1 MVDRFPGIL
10 TWSQVEE
17 AETETT
23 EASPPECAIQI
34 QNKGNQQLEKI
45 LHEYIDNDEHN
56 LNTLQ
61 MTLQGQI
68 GKIFFTKS
76 LLKKLIFFWYNDEL
90 RLTKFVGFRFACE
103 WGSSYVYK
111 SFPEWRI

>member
-17 AETETT
+17 TETETT

-68 GKIFFTKS
+68 GKIFFYKVPAEEVD
-76 LLKKLIFFWYNDEL
+76 IFSGTTMNC
-90 RLTKFVGFRFACE
+90 V
-103 WGSSYVYK
+103 
-111 SFPEWRI
+111 

>member
-17 AETETT
+17 TETETT

-68 GKIFFTKS
+68 GKIFFTES
-76 LLKKLIFFWYNDEL
+76 LLKKLTFFLVQRWIAFDKICWFQI
-90 RLTKFVGFRFACE
+90 RLWMGE
-103 WGSSYVYK
+103 
-111 SFPEWRI
+111 